1 MLLASVCMLHRIG
14 LHGSLASRASMRWIW
29 CKDSEALGGKG
40 GPNGA
45 KADAALSANR
55 KSDGGVQLGQLAIET
70 AKNRQFQC
78 VTFFGGIYRSI
89 DFDENVIVV
98 SYQPG
103 LAIFFPARSGQARAN
118 ATVRTA

>member
-55 KSDGGVQLGQLAIET
+55 KSDGWRPTRTTRNRDGEESAIPM
-70 AKNRQFQC
+70 R
-78 VTFFGGIYRSI
+78 
-89 DFDENVIVV
+89 NVFWWHLPVD
-98 SYQPG
+98 
-103 LAIFFPARSGQARAN
+103 
-118 ATVRTA
+118 